1 MYASEIRELSREEI
15 EQKILEAQQELFNL
29 RFQESTQQIKDTNR
43 IKTVKREI
51 ARLKT
56 INLEKTR
63 QQ

>member
-1 MYASEIRELSREEI
+1 MYANEIRELSQEEI

-29 RFQESTQQIKDTNR
+29 RIQESTQQIKDYNR

-56 INLEKTR
+56 ISLEKTR